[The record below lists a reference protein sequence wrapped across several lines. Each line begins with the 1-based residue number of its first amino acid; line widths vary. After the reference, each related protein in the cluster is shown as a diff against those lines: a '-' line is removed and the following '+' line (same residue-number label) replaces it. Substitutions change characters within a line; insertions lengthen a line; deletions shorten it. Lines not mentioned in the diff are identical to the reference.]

1 MARTGIVPNIPIPED
16 EALTALLRVKPSP
29 DMPRPGAS
37 ARNKSVWAEVNEERQ
52 GLVKKKPRAKRKA

>member
-1 MARTGIVPNIPIPED
+1 MVPHIPLPED

-37 ARNKSVWAEVNEERQ
+37 GKNKSVWAEVNEEAH
-52 GLVKKKPRAKRKA
+52 GVLKKQPRTKNRA

>member
-1 MARTGIVPNIPIPED
+1 MARSGMVPHIPLPEH

-37 ARNKSVWAEVNEERQ
+37 HKNKSVWAEVNEEAH
-52 GLVKKKPRAKRKA
+52 GVLKKQPRTKNRA

>member
-1 MARTGIVPNIPIPED
+1 MPRKGIVPNIPIPED

-37 ARNKSVWAEVNEERQ
+37 ARNKSVWAEVNDEARAFVQ
-52 GLVKKKPRAKRKA
+52 KKPGAKTKK